1 MDLENLQSEEPDLDF
16 AYLVSSAKR
25 RTEAVLRKM
34 TSEERAQMDKAKNK
48 ELDQWVKHSVFTIAR
63 RTGIPEHR
71 IMSMRWVLTWK
82 DVAP

>member
-1 MDLENLQSEEPDLDF
+1 MLNEEG
-16 AYLVSSAKR
+16 
-25 RTEAVLRKM
+25 
-34 TSEERAQMDKAKNK
+34 AQMDKAKNK

-82 DVAP
+82 DVAPEDQDEDCMDGRKAKARLS